1 MDLARDWVSNFGHV
15 LEKKLGETG
24 AAETI
29 DRAKGEFEKYG
40 RRANDFCRV
49 VTQRWADLVTAA
61 KQGLIEKSGRAA

>member
-1 MDLARDWVSNFGHV
+1 V
-15 LEKKLGETG
+15 LQNKLGEAG

-29 DRAKGEFEKYG
+29 TRAKAEFEKYG

-61 KQGLIEKSGRAA
+61 KQGLVEKSDERAA